1 MPKVTK
7 EFDKAAYDREYH
19 KKNYKNISIVMK
31 LDAAEKLESAAKKA
45 GVTKSA
51 FINVAIDEKIERD
64 SNA

>member
-7 EFDKAAYDREYH
+7 EFDQASYTKAYQKEHY
-19 KKNYKNISIVMK
+19 KKVSVIMK
-31 LDAAEKLESAAKKA
+31 LDAAEKLESAVKKA

-51 FINVAIDEKIERD
+51 YINAAIAEKIERD